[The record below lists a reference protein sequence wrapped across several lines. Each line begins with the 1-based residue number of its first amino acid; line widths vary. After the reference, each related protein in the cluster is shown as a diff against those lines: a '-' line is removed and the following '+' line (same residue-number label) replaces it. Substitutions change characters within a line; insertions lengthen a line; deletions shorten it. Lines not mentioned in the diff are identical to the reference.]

1 MAGATG
7 QMLRHAMIFGLAPVL
22 QKLVGMVLLPFYTHY
37 LTTADYGEIEI
48 LTVLTGLFG
57 LALRLELRPGYM
69 RAWLTAAD
77 TGARAALFRGA
88 LRLIGVLAA
97 AGTLLFL
104 LVSGPLAAR
113 LVGHPLS
120 LAYRGVLAV
129 GLFCDVLGMVF
140 AATLQ
145 ARLRSREMVV
155 LSVATFA
162 LNASVTVA
170 CVVGLRLG
178 AFGFFIGGAAGST
191 ANLCG
196 MVFLTL
202 PLLRAHPTEPA
213 RIAALVRYSLPLLGA
228 ASLYFIVR
236 NADRVAVSQLLS
248 VSELGIYGMGWT
260 LANMLMTFV
269 LLPMQ
274 SSFEVWRYKLHA
286 DPAQHGEMAEVFR
299 LVMLVM
305 ATGALGLNTFAADA
319 FTLLADARFD
329 ATLGILPLLTT
340 AVVLQGGYSIIS
352 SAFYVTEATGQW
364 LRIFAVGAAAQV
376 AGSMLFIPPFG
387 LYGAAVGAIVA
398 NTLLYAGAA
407 AWGRRLWPVP
417 YRHGM
422 AVALT
427 LVTLGLSLARRAMP
441 TTALDVAVGM
451 DGATLALFVAAL
463 FLLRIVTPAD
473 IALLHR
479 AVLSRRATQAGAPLG

>member
-7 QMLRHAMIFGLAPVL
+7 QMLRHALIFGLAPVL

-48 LTVLTGLFG
+48 LMVLTGVFG

-77 TGARAALFRGA
+77 TGARAALFRGT
-88 LRLIGVLAA
+88 LRLVGVLAA

-104 LVSGPLAAR
+104 IVSGPLGPR
-113 LVGHPLS
+113 LIGHPLS

-129 GLFCDVLGMVF
+129 GLFCDVLCMVF

-145 ARLRSREMVV
+145 ARLRSREMVA

-178 AFGFFIGGAAGST
+178 AFGFFIGGAVGSV
-191 ANLCG
+191 ANLLG
-196 MVFLTL
+196 MIFLTL
-202 PLLRAHPTEPA
+202 PLLRTRATEPA

-305 ATGALGLNTFAADA
+305 ATGALGLNTFGGDA

-376 AGSMLFIPPFG
+376 AGSILLIPGFG
-387 LYGAAVGAIVA
+387 LYGAASGAIVA
-398 NTLLYAGAA
+398 NSLLYIGAA
-407 AWGRRLWPVP
+407 VWGRKLWPVP
-417 YRHGM
+417 YQHGA

-427 LVTLGLSLARRAMP
+427 LLTLILSLARRAVP
-441 TTALDVAVGM
+441 TTDLLGAIGM
-451 DGATLALFVAAL
+451 DGATVALFVAAL
-463 FLLRIVTPAD
+463 FVLRIVTLRD
-473 IALLHR
+473 LLMLLHLWSAR
-479 AVLSRRATQAGAPLG
+479 RVAAV